1 MRLNNRI
8 IWQGKVQ
15 EAPDIL
21 KNDVS
26 EDSYM
31 TVFDTGDIVLMK
43 STSRLSKEQQRPLN
57 EILLNMWKN
66 LSEEEKKN
74 VLIEE
79 CMIPRT

>member
-1 MRLNNRI
+1 MRLNNHI

-43 STSRLSKEQQRPLN
+43 STGRLSKEQQRPLN
-57 EILLNMWKN
+57 EILLNIWKN
-66 LSEEEKKN
+66 LSEDEKKN
-74 VLIEE
+74 ILIED
-79 CMIPRT
+79 CVITRT

>member
-1 MRLNNRI
+1 MNNRI